1 MTPRVSIRQPLPFA
15 EPDVVSADGSVA
27 VAAIDP
33 GRLPM
38 AGIPPRLLMLV
49 GAIVLASWLILAF
62 ARQVGDAAAAGVR
75 ADDLRAANAALELE
89 IAALDRELT
98 RIQDPRYVALVARG
112 YRLGSPDEI
121 PFTLS
126 AAAPPLA
133 ADAPGSASVRLGA
146 DPVTRSPL
154 ESWLQLL
161 FGPAD

>member
-1 MTPRVSIRQPLPFA
+1 MTPRVSIRQPVAIP
-15 EPDVVSADGSVA
+15 EPDRTSGDGPA
-27 VAAIDP
+27 PTAIIDP

-38 AGIPPRLLMLV
+38 AGIPPRILMLV
-49 GAIVLASWLILAF
+49 GALILASWLVLAF
-62 ARQVGDAAAAGVR
+62 ARQVGDAAAASVR
-75 ADDLRAANAALELE
+75 ADDLRDANGALELE
-89 IAALDRELT
+89 VAALDRELM

-112 YRLGSPDEI
+112 YRLGGSDEI

-126 AAAPPLA
+126 AEAPPLA

-146 DPVTRSPL
+146 EPSGRSPL

>member
-1 MTPRVSIRQPLPFA
+1 MTPRISVRPPLPFA
-15 EPDVVSADGSVA
+15 ESDVAPADGPVT

-38 AGIPPRLLMLV
+38 AGIPPRILMLIGGV
-49 GAIVLASWLILAF
+49 VLASWLILAF

-75 ADDLRAANAALELE
+75 ADELRAANAALELE
-89 IAALDRELT
+89 IAALDRELS

-126 AAAPPLA
+126 AEAAPLA

-146 DPVTRSPL
+146 EPAARSPL
-154 ESWLQLL
+154 DSWLQLL
-161 FGPAD
+161 FGPTD

>member
-1 MTPRVSIRQPLPFA
+1 MTPRVTVRPPLPFT
-15 EPDVVSADGSVA
+15 EPDGAPVDGTA
-27 VAAIDP
+27 TVAAIDP

-38 AGIPPRLLMLV
+38 AGIPPRILMLI
-49 GAIVLASWLILAF
+49 GAVVLASWLVLAF

-75 ADDLRAANAALELE
+75 ADELRAANAALELE
-89 IAALDRELT
+89 IAALDRELM

-112 YRLGSPDEI
+112 YRLGSPDEV

-126 AAAPPLA
+126 VDAPPLA

-146 DPVTRSPL
+146 EPATRSPL